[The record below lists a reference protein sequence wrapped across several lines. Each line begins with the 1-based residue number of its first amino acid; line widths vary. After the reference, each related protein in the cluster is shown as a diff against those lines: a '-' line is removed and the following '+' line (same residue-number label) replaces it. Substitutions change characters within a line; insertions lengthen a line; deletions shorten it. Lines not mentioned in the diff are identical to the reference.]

1 MTVIYISKSSL
12 LLCLNSQ
19 QQHSESCRTAWQ
31 LLLRRQKNNKEKNH
45 GMSLLDKAGG
55 AHFECAPHFEL
66 LKLTTRCRFSGDLLS
81 ANVVQSQLEIAA

>member
-1 MTVIYISKSSL
+1 MSGKYQKRWISAGGGLYRSRS
-12 LLCLNSQ
+12 
-19 QQHSESCRTAWQ
+19 
-31 LLLRRQKNNKEKNH
+31 H
-45 GMSLLDKAGG
+45 GMSLFDRAGG